1 MWPKTDR
8 PLGRFERL
16 ADAHAGGADVA
27 VVAMRASEK
36 QQGGHYIRN
45 FAEFRDRLVSLGLG
59 TGTWRNRNCDVQAI
73 WSHIHHKRDVFVTS
87 DCNFHKADKKAALI
101 ALGAGRIEH
110 PEGAL
115 SLSPSHKS

>member
-1 MWPKTDR
+1 VQFLWEDYC
-8 PLGRFERL
+8 
-16 ADAHAGGADVA
+16 
-27 VVAMRASEK
+27 RANS
-36 QQGGHYIRN
+36 IDLPN
-45 FAEFRDRLVSLGLG
+45 NSP
-59 TGTWRNRNCDVQAI
+59 TGTWRNRKCDVQAI

-115 SLSPSHKS
+115 SLFPVS